1 MIATAALGLI
11 LGVAL
16 GALMTRGRICF
27 NAGLRRAAFEG
38 KPTVLRIFAI
48 AVGLQLLLL
57 PLLQRLGVSLSPVG
71 LFPIAQITG
80 GLVFGAGMAL
90 AGGCIAGVLW
100 KTGAG
105 SVATAAALLGLAG
118 GELLI
123 RGAGRDLLSGLDAAA
138 APGPGAATLDEVL
151 GLPYEPLAVV
161 LGVVAL
167 IALLA
172 RRRDGL
178 GFGLALGALSALAW
192 VFAGWAGAGYGLGF
206 AGTPSSLRD
215 AIAGA
220 DPSLVSWPLW
230 IAFGVVAGAALTARG
245 PIRRPD
251 APRLARALVGGAL
264 MGAGASMA
272 HGCNIGLGLTGIPT
286 LSLGSALA
294 VACMAAA
301 ALAVRRLALEPFPR
315 LRGTER
321 PEPAGW

>member
-1 MIATAALGLI
+1 MVATAALGLI
-11 LGVAL
+11 LGAAL
-16 GALMTRGRICF
+16 GALMMRGRICF

-38 KPTVLRIFAI
+38 KGTVLRIFAI
-48 AVGLQLLLL
+48 AIGLQLLLL
-57 PLLQRLGVSLSPVG
+57 PLFSPLGVSFSPVG
-71 LFPIAQITG
+71 LFPVAQIAG

-105 SVATAAALLGLAG
+105 SIAAAGALVGLGA

-123 RGAGRDLLSGLDAAA
+123 RGPGRDLLSGLDEAG
-138 APGPGAATLDEVL
+138 APGPGAATLDAVL
-151 GLPYEPLAVV
+151 GLPYEPLAAV
-161 LGVVAL
+161 LGIIVL
-167 IALLA
+167 TALLA

-192 VFAGWAGAGYGLGF
+192 VFAGWVGAGYGLGF
-206 AGTPSSLRD
+206 AGTPSSLSG
-215 AIAGA
+215 AVTGA
-220 DPSLVSWPLW
+220 DSSLVSWSLW
-230 IAFGVVAGAALTARG
+230 TAIGVVAGASIAARG
-245 PIRRPD
+245 PIRLPD
-251 APRLARALVGGAL
+251 APRLARALAGGVL

-294 VACMAAA
+294 VGCMAVS

-315 LRGTER
+315 VRGVER